1 MSSVMYERM
10 RANPKFQEL
19 VTKRSR
25 FAWTLA
31 AIVLTMFYGFVMVV
45 AFNPASLGQ
54 PVSEGSMLTVGVAVE
69 LFMFIFFWSLALPT
83 GPPAGPRRR
92 PTSTRLA
99 AASPVSRT
107 AWQLPATTCR
117 PQRCSV

>member
-10 RANPKFQEL
+10 RVNPKFQEL

-45 AFNPASLGQ
+45 AFNPASLGK
-54 PVSEGSMLTVGVAVE
+54 PVSEGSMLTVGVAAE
-69 LFMFIFFWSLALPT
+69 LFMFIFFWSLTAVYV
-83 GPPAGPRRR
+83 RRAN
-92 PTSTRLA
+92 TEFDSLTQEI
-99 AASPVSRT
+99 VKE
-107 AWQLPATTCR
+107 AWKDNK
-117 PQRCSV
+117 